1 MTMNLNYKKV
11 IFRVFIAVWVIWI
24 FFGLSNSYKQ
34 IATHYGYSKW
44 TIEGV
49 KKESERICET
59 ALDKKNEINCF
70 AYSDD
75 FISYEKAEIDTKDF
89 FILFFLVPFL
99 LLIFSFGLVALIKW
113 LIDGFK
119 SK

>member
-1 MTMNLNYKKV
+1 MFM
-11 IFRVFIAVWVIWI
+11 AIWI
-24 FFGLSNSYKQ
+24 IWILFGLSHNYKQ

-59 ALDKKNEINCF
+59 VLDKKNEINCF
-70 AYSDD
+70 EYSSDY
-75 FISYEKAEIDTKDF
+75 ISYERAEVDTKDF
-89 FILFFLVPFL
+89 FAFFVLVPFL
-99 LLIFSFGLVALIKW
+99 LLISSIGLVALIKW